1 MFNTKPVYSPERKR
15 VGAILNPR
23 YMKLEY
29 THEITERRKKG
40 VVNQTMIIRVD
51 YDSKEDSIS
60 DIEVFVTQAGV
71 TLEISKLLDKAEGD
85 PLCQMIEAID
95 WRQLAA
101 EYKLEMQER
110 RAEV

>member
-1 MFNTKPVYSPERKR
+1 
-15 VGAILNPR
+15 
-23 YMKLEY
+23 MKLEY
-29 THEITERRKKG
+29 THEITERRKIYG
-40 VVNQTMIIRVD
+40 TINQYMTIRVD
-51 YDSKEDSIS
+51 YDTKEDSIS
-60 DIEVFVTQAGV
+60 DVQVFVTQGEV

-110 RAEV
+110 RADV

>member
-1 MFNTKPVYSPERKR
+1 
-15 VGAILNPR
+15 
-23 YMKLEY
+23 MKLEY
-29 THEITERRKKG
+29 VHEITERRKNG
-40 VVNQTMIIRVD
+40 RVTINQTMTIRVD
-51 YDSKEDSIS
+51 YDHKEDSIS

>member
-1 MFNTKPVYSPERKR
+1 
-15 VGAILNPR
+15 
-23 YMKLEY
+23 MKLEY
-29 THEITERRKKG
+29 THEITERRKIYG
-40 VVNQTMIIRVD
+40 TINQYMTIRVD
-51 YDSKEDSIS
+51 YDPKEDSIS
-60 DIEVFVTQAGV
+60 DVQVFVTQGEV

-110 RAEV
+110 RAGV

>member
-1 MFNTKPVYSPERKR
+1 
-15 VGAILNPR
+15 
-23 YMKLEY
+23 MKLEY
-29 THEITERRKKG
+29 THEVTERRKIYG
-40 VVNQTMIIRVD
+40 TINQYMTIRVD
-51 YDSKEDSIS
+51 YDPKEDSIS
-60 DIEVFVTQAGV
+60 DIEVFITQDGV
-71 TLEISKLLDKAEGD
+71 TMEISKLLDKAEGD

>member
-1 MFNTKPVYSPERKR
+1 
-15 VGAILNPR
+15 
-23 YMKLEY
+23 MKLEY
-29 THEITERRKKG
+29 THEVTERRKIYG
-40 VVNQTMIIRVD
+40 TINQYMTIRVD
-51 YDSKEDSIS
+51 YDPKEDSIS
-60 DIEVFVTQAGV
+60 DVQVFVTQGEV

-95 WRQLAA
+95 WRQLAC

>member
-1 MFNTKPVYSPERKR
+1 
-15 VGAILNPR
+15 
-23 YMKLEY
+23 MKLEY
-29 THEITERRKKG
+29 THEITERRKIYG
-40 VVNQTMIIRVD
+40 TINQYMTIRVD
-51 YDSKEDSIS
+51 YDPKEDSIS
-60 DIEVFVTQAGV
+60 DVQVFVTQGEV

-95 WRQLAA
+95 WQQLAS

>member
-1 MFNTKPVYSPERKR
+1 
-15 VGAILNPR
+15 
-23 YMKLEY
+23 MKLEY
-29 THEITERRKKG
+29 THEVTERRKNGIAVDSKM
-40 VVNQTMIIRVD
+40 TIRVD

-60 DIEVFVTQAGV
+60 DIEVFVTQGEV

-101 EYKLEMQER
+101 EYKIEMQER
-110 RAEV
+110 RADV

>member
-1 MFNTKPVYSPERKR
+1 
-15 VGAILNPR
+15 
-23 YMKLEY
+23 MKLEY
-29 THEITERRKKG
+29 THEVTERRKIYG
-40 VVNQTMIIRVD
+40 TINQYMTIRVD
-51 YDSKEDSIS
+51 YDPKEDSIS
-60 DIEVFVTQAGV
+60 DVQVFVTQGEV

-101 EYKLEMQER
+101 KYKIEMQER

>member
-1 MFNTKPVYSPERKR
+1 
-15 VGAILNPR
+15 
-23 YMKLEY
+23 MKLEY
-29 THEITERRKKG
+29 THEITERRKIYG
-40 VVNQTMIIRVD
+40 TINQYMTIRVD
-51 YDSKEDSIS
+51 YDPKEDSIS
-60 DIEVFVTQAGV
+60 DVQVFVTQGEV

-95 WRQLAA
+95 WRQLAS

>member
-1 MFNTKPVYSPERKR
+1 
-15 VGAILNPR
+15 
-23 YMKLEY
+23 MKLEY
-29 THEITERRKKG
+29 VHGITERRKNDL
-40 VVNQTMIIRVD
+40 VSQTMIIRVD
-51 YDSKEDSIS
+51 YDCKEDSIS
-60 DIEVFVTQAGV
+60 DPEVFIIQDGV
-71 TLEISKLLDKAEGD
+71 KLEISKLLDKAEGD

>member
-1 MFNTKPVYSPERKR
+1 
-15 VGAILNPR
+15 
-23 YMKLEY
+23 MKLEY
-29 THEITERRKKG
+29 VHGITERRKH
-40 VVNQTMIIRVD
+40 VLVSQTMIIRVD

-60 DIEVFVTQAGV
+60 DIEVFVIQDGIRM
-71 TLEISKLLDKAEGD
+71 EISKLLDKAEGD